1 VPEFLWRWCVSWL
14 DSRNLGAVASVLE
27 LRAAR
32 NGSVGALHAVA
43 KRALGAGDHAAALQA
58 VQGALTIAPEDASLW
73 CTFGAAHRHA
83 MEFDDARK
91 AYEQAVRLN
100 PRYLQALSNLG
111 EWHLARGSAEKAL
124 EQLDA
129 ALTIDSDFFE
139 ARVNRVAALFE
150 LGRFEAAR
158 TEAEKLVE
166 SAPNRPEPYVNLGN
180 VLVHTGK
187 AKQAVK
193 QYRKAL
199 ELRPDYAEAHFNLA
213 TLLGS
218 QEDLKKAIGYL
229 EQQIEAKG
237 DSIHRLGLL
246 ASAHQAAG
254 HLTKAEELC
263 RQIIVRQPESLS
275 AHITLASCV
284 SNAGDAAAALP
295 LYRRVIELDSTQAA
309 MASNVLFELN
319 YLSEYSRE
327 EIFRQH
333 VEWAHKYE
341 LPISPLSACKQ
352 RRCASQRKL
361 KIGYVSGDFCAHPVG
376 FLLRDIL
383 RNHDRSAFEVHCF
396 SMLMRP
402 DEVSADIQASAD
414 KWEDIFLLS
423 DDEFAEVVR
432 SAEIDVLVDLS
443 GHTAFH
449 RLIAFSKRL
458 APVQA
463 SWIGYFHSTG
473 LSSMDYFITDPFT
486 SPRDGGQHFSE
497 VAVHLPH
504 TRFCYSAPGYAS
516 EVAPHP
522 CGAVGSITFGSFNR
536 LAKLNA
542 QVIEAWSKILLA
554 VPESRLVLKAG
565 AFSEKKV
572 RDAFIARFDAHG
584 IAKSRLNLRASS
596 SHREMLVEYGE
607 IDIALDAFPFNGG
620 MTTLEALWMGVP
632 VVTLEGDTVV
642 SRQTYAA
649 LANLDLADE
658 LAFAN
663 VDAYVAGAIALA
675 VNSARLAELRSQL
688 RPRMEAS
695 PLRQSEQFTHDL
707 EALYRRMWV
716 AWCEGRKLE
725 SDVAPA

>member
-1 VPEFLWRWCVSWL
+1 MPEFLWRWCVVWL
-14 DSRNLGAVASVLE
+14 DRRNLGAVASVLE
-27 LRAAR
+27 SRAAR

-43 KRALGAGDHAAALQA
+43 KRALGAGDYSTALQA
-58 VQGALTIAPEDASLW
+58 IQSALKVTPQDATLW
-73 CTFGAAHRHA
+73 CTCGAAHRHA
-83 MEFDDARK
+83 MEFEDARV
-91 AYEQAVRLN
+91 AYERAIQLD

-111 EWHLARGSAEKAL
+111 EWHLARGSAEAAL

-129 ALTIDSDFFE
+129 ALAVDPEFFE

-166 SAPNRPEPYVNLGN
+166 SAPDRPEPYVNLGN

-218 QEDLKKAIGYL
+218 QEDLKKAISYL

-237 DSIHRLGLL
+237 ESIHRLALL

-263 RQIIVRQPESLS
+263 RQIIVRQPQSLS

-284 SNAGDAAAALP
+284 SNAGDSAAALP
-295 LYRRVIELDSTQAA
+295 LYRRVIELDRTQAA

-333 VEWAHKYE
+333 VEWARQYE
-341 LPISPLSACKQ
+341 LPMSPVAAFEQ
-352 RRCASQRKL
+352 RHRDPQRKL

-383 RNHDRSAFEVHCF
+383 RNHDRSVFEVHCF

-414 KWEDIFLLS
+414 KWDDIFLLS

-473 LSSMDYFITDPFT
+473 LSAMDYFITDPCT

-497 VAVHLPH
+497 VAVHLPQ
-504 TRFCYSAPGYAS
+504 TRFCYNAPDYAS

-522 CGAVGSITFGSFNR
+522 CGAAGSITFGSFNR

-554 VPESRLVLKAG
+554 VPQSRLVLKAG
-565 AFSEKKV
+565 AFSEVAV

-584 IAKSRLNLRASS
+584 ISKARLDLRPSS
-596 SHREMLVEYGE
+596 SHREMLAEYGQ

-620 MTTLEALWMGVP
+620 MTTLEALWMGLP
-632 VVTLEGDTVV
+632 VITIAGETVV
-642 SRQTYAA
+642 SRQTVSA
-649 LANLDLADE
+649 LANLGLADE

-663 VDAYVAGAIALA
+663 VGDYVAGAIALA
-675 VNSARLAELRSQL
+675 ANPVRLAELRSQI

-695 PLRQSEQFTHDL
+695 PLRQAEQFTRDL

-716 AWCEGRKLE
+716 AWCEGRKLK
-725 SDVAPA
+725 SDVAAT

>member
-1 VPEFLWRWCVSWL
+1 
-14 DSRNLGAVASVLE
+14 VLE
-27 LRAAR
+27 ERAAR
-32 NGSVGALHAVA
+32 GGNASAMHAMA
-43 KRALGAGDHAAALQA
+43 KRALGAGDHAGALRSIQAALKIFP
-58 VQGALTIAPEDASLW
+58 LDATLW
-73 CTFGAAHRHA
+73 CTCGAAHRHA
-83 MEFDDARK
+83 MEFDDALN
-91 AYEQAVRLN
+91 AYERAVQLN

-111 EWHLARGSAEKAL
+111 EWQLARGSAEKAL
-124 EQLDA
+124 EHLDA
-129 ALTIDSDFFE
+129 ALSIDSEFFE

-150 LGRFEAAR
+150 LGRFDAAR

-199 ELRPDYAEAHFNLA
+199 ELRPDYVEAHFNLA

-254 HLTKAEELC
+254 HLTKAEQLC
-263 RQIIVRQPESLS
+263 RQILVRQPESLS

-295 LYRRVIELDSTQAA
+295 LYRRVIELDSNQAA
-309 MASNVLFELN
+309 MASNVIFELN

-333 VEWAHKYE
+333 LEWARQYE
-341 LPISPLSACKQ
+341 LPISPLAVFDQ
-352 RRCASQRKL
+352 RRRDPQRKL

-383 RNHDRSAFEVHCF
+383 RCQDRRAFEVHCF

-402 DEVSADIQASAD
+402 DEISADIQASAD

-423 DDEFAEVVR
+423 DDEFAELVR
-432 SAEIDVLVDLS
+432 SSDIDVLVDLS

-449 RLIAFSKRL
+449 RLVAFSKRL
-458 APVQA
+458 APVQVT
-463 SWIGYFHSTG
+463 WIGYFHSTG
-473 LSSMDYFITDPFT
+473 LSSMDYFITDPHT
-486 SPRDGGQHFSE
+486 SPREGGQYFSE
-497 VAVHLPH
+497 VAVHLPN
-504 TRFCYSAPGYAS
+504 TRFCYGVPDYAP
-516 EVAPHP
+516 EVAPSP
-522 CGAVGSITFGSFNR
+522 SVEMGFITFGSFNR

-542 QVIEAWSKILLA
+542 QVVEAWSRILIA
-554 VPESRLVLKAG
+554 VPQSRLVLKAG
-565 AFSEKKV
+565 AFSEEKI
-572 RDAFIARFDAHG
+572 RDAFLTRFEVHG
-584 IAKSRLNLRASS
+584 ISKARLDIRASS
-596 SHREMLVEYGE
+596 SHREMLAEYGE
-607 IDIALDAFPFNGG
+607 IDIALDTFPFNGG

-632 VVTLEGDTVV
+632 VVTVAGDTVV
-642 SRQTYAA
+642 SRQTVSA
-649 LANLDLADE
+649 LANLGLADE

-663 VDAYVAGAIALA
+663 VEAFVAGAIALA
-675 VNSARLAELRSQL
+675 GNPVRLTELRSQL
-688 RPRMEAS
+688 RPRMSAS
-695 PLRQSEQFTHDL
+695 PLRGAEQFTHDL
-707 EALYRRMWV
+707 EALYRRTWV

-725 SDVAPA
+725 SDVAQSV